1 MFQELR
7 QGSTIYVLDKS
18 ENPSLKM
25 GQVLNVGVPAPVYN
39 TQTAGITMGMQP
51 RMEITVRA
59 KVDGTDGDFAH
70 LPATAGVHDYGTM
83 IVADS
88 REAMLSEVDTMKQR
102 AQQELDRKEKNE
114 AIVAACNDMFK
125 TLNPSYA
132 KEAERDEAIVSLN
145 SRLDGIESTMSQVL
159 KLLNKK

>member
-1 MFQELR
+1 
-7 QGSTIYVLDKS
+7 
-18 ENPSLKM
+18 
-25 GQVLNVGVPAPVYN
+25 
-39 TQTAGITMGMQP
+39 
-51 RMEITVRA
+51 
-59 KVDGTDGDFAH
+59 
-70 LPATAGVHDYGTM
+70 M